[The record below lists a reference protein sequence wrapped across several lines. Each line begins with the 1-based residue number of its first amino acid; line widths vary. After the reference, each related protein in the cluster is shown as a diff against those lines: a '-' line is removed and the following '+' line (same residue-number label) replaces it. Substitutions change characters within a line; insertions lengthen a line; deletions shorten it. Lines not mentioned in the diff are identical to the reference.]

1 MYIDNLFYF
10 FVGFVER
17 MLMNNKKEYAWKA
30 YSDNNIDTKYLQAVI
45 FLPSAL

>member
-17 MLMNNKKEYAWKA
+17 MLMNNKKEYAPKA
-30 YSDNNIDTKYLQAVI
+30 YSDNNIGINTANFIK
-45 FLPSAL
+45 FRFS